1 MKKFYIA
8 PEANVEKI
16 QVENMIAL
24 SVISDHHADQNS
36 GALVKGDAD
45 FSETS
50 GSRGNAWSD
59 QW

>member
-24 SVISDHHADQNS
+24 SVNS
-36 GALVKGDAD
+36 NESANPDLGALVKGDAD

>member
-24 SVISDHHADQNS
+24 SVISNESANPDL

>member
-8 PEANVEKI
+8 PEIHVEKI
-16 QVENMIAL
+16 QVESVIAL
-24 SVISDHHADQNS
+24 SLVSDESANPDLE
-36 GALVKGDAD
+36 ALVKGDAD

>member
-8 PEANVEKI
+8 PEIHVEKI
-16 QVENMIAL
+16 QVESVIAVSITNEDADPNL
-24 SVISDHHADQNS
+24 SV
-36 GALVKGDAD
+36 GVKGEAN